1 MNPYIHQASIKH
13 LLHSID
19 YALTSKYKSK
29 HIYIIIVLI
38 ELILN
43 KMDTITLSAFSMKWD
58 IWDNWGKVH
67 VVNRQAAAVE
77 IG

>member
-1 MNPYIHQASIKH
+1 M
-13 LLHSID
+13 LLLQNIRVD
-19 YALTSKYKSK
+19 N
-29 HIYIIIVLI
+29 IYIIIVLI

-67 VVNRQAAAVE
+67 VVNR
-77 IG
+77 

>member
-1 MNPYIHQASIKH
+1 M
-13 LLHSID
+13 LL
-19 YALTSKYKSK
+19 LQNTRVNN
-29 HIYIIIVLI
+29 IYIIIILI